1 MLTDQRGFGS
11 TILRLSNQS
20 DGMNRSEPEQEMDRV
35 GPTHRP
41 DDRCVMRQIW
51 SDLLFLHWEV
61 PAEVIAPTL
70 PPGLEVDTFGGNA
83 YLGLVPFTM
92 RGVRPVGLPAV
103 SWLSN
108 FHEVN
113 VRTYVHHKGR
123 DPGVW
128 FYSLD
133 AANRIAVWL
142 ARLTFHLPYTWAR
155 MSLVHDQAEEG
166 VIDYTSTR
174 QGSGTS
180 ASCRIR
186 YRPIGLPTPAAPG
199 TLEFFLLERY
209 LLYAFGRGQLH
220 VGRVHHQPYPVQRA
234 ELLTFEEDLLAA
246 SRFKRPDQGALIH
259 FASGVDVEV
268 FPLRSIDQ
276 SRRNCSAR
284 SPT

>member
-1 MLTDQRGFGS
+1 
-11 TILRLSNQS
+11 
-20 DGMNRSEPEQEMDRV
+20 
-35 GPTHRP
+35 
-41 DDRCVMRQIW
+41 MRQIW
-51 SDLLFLHWEV
+51 SDLLFLHWAV

-92 RGVRPVGLPAV
+92 RGVRPLGLPAV

-113 VRTYVHHKGR
+113 VRTYVHRKGR

-133 AANRIAVWL
+133 AENRIAVWL
-142 ARLTFHLPYTWAR
+142 ARLSFHLPYNWAR
-155 MSLVHDQAEEG
+155 MSLDHDQAEEG

-174 QGSGTS
+174 RGSGTS

-186 YRPIGLPTPAAPG
+186 YRPIGLPLPAAPG

-220 VGRVHHQPYPVQRA
+220 VGRVHHQPYPVQGA
-234 ELLTFEEDLLAA
+234 ELLVFEEELLAA
-246 SRFKRPDQGALIH
+246 SGFKRPDNGALIH
-259 FASGVDVEV
+259 YASGVDVEV
-268 FPLRSIDQ
+268 FPLRSID
-276 SRRNCSAR
+276 
-284 SPT
+284 